1 LQKFIVESDNT
12 TYATDEQG
20 AIYNKDLSRLYI
32 CPGGKTEFTI
42 PNTVTEIW
50 DGAFRGCTGLTS
62 ITIPTSVTWIDGY
75 AFYGCTGLIKS
86 AYPNS
91 INNPFDNGVA
101 VSYPANSLLED
112 GIIWSSDKAELYFV
126 PIDYQGEFTIPNS
139 VTSTGDHA
147 FYGCAGLTSVTIPNS
162 VTSIG
167 DHAFYGCAGLTSV
180 TIPNSVTTIGNYA
193 FWGCTWLQQITALPT
208 TPPTIYSN
216 TFPNYRAS
224 LTAASADYK
233 TADYWSRFTNIT
245 IMPKTIY
252 TPTGTT
258 FEVDGLKYEII
269 DVSDRTCRLYAIDES
284 VEGDVV
290 IPETVLYRE
299 REFTP
304 IEISGTLIFD
314 ESAITSLTIPA
325 NISTM
330 TATYGVVSSSSLT
343 KLNVNSSVTNTFLY
357 ASSVDEL
364 VIGALASEFSNDLAT
379 NKIGK
384 FTIEDSE
391 TALTTT
397 QFKCSGLKEV
407 YLGHSISEN
416 TFAGITSLET
426 VSISNTVTS
435 IGASA
440 FSGCTG
446 IAELKFEDGE
456 SELTLGDDAFK
467 DVALKEIS
475 FNRQMNFANAPVSA
489 LETVEFGENVTSIEA
504 GAFKEA
510 KSLLSVTSHNP
521 VPPTTASTFSNET
534 YLDGTLYV
542 PASSVADYAAAPG
555 WEDFFDIKAI
565 DGISSGVSEIGD
577 NSDATF
583 SVENGAIC
591 VDGDA
596 DVRIVSMNGTT
607 VYSGR
612 GETRINLTPGV
623 YIVIINDTPTKVVI
637 K

>member
-1 LQKFIVESDNT
+1 
-12 TYATDEQG
+12 
-20 AIYNKDLSRLYI
+20 
-32 CPGGKTEFTI
+32 
-42 PNTVTEIW
+42 
-50 DGAFRGCTGLTS
+50 
-62 ITIPTSVTWIDGY
+62 
-75 AFYGCTGLIKS
+75 
-86 AYPNS
+86 
-91 INNPFDNGVA
+91 
-101 VSYPANSLLED
+101 
-112 GIIWSSDKAELYFV
+112 
-126 PIDYQGEFTIPNS
+126 
-139 VTSTGDHA
+139 
-147 FYGCAGLTSVTIPNS
+147 
-162 VTSIG
+162 
-167 DHAFYGCAGLTSV
+167 
-180 TIPNSVTTIGNYA
+180 
-193 FWGCTWLQQITALPT
+193 
-208 TPPTIYSN
+208 
-216 TFPNYRAS
+216 

-233 TADYWSRFTNIT
+233 TADYWKNFTNIT
-245 IMPKTIY
+245 IIPKTIY

-269 DVSDRTCRLYAIDES
+269 DVSERTCRLYAIDES

-299 REFTP
+299 RGFTP
-304 IEISGTLIFD
+304 IEISGTLIFE
-314 ESAITSLTIPA
+314 ESAITSLTIPS

-330 TATYGVVSSSSLT
+330 TPTYGVVSSSSLT
-343 KLNVNSSVTNTFLY
+343 KLNVNTAVTNTLLY

-364 VIGALASEFSNDLAT
+364 VIGTSASEFSNDLAS

-384 FTIEDSE
+384 LTIEDGE

-397 QFKCSGLKEV
+397 QFKCSGLNEV
-407 YLGHSISEN
+407 YLGRSISEN
-416 TFAGITSLET
+416 TFAGITSLEK

-440 FSGCTG
+440 FNGCSGITS
-446 IAELKFEDGE
+446 LKFEDGE
-456 SELTLGDDAFK
+456 SELTLGDDAFEG
-467 DVALKEIS
+467 VTLKEIY

-504 GAFKEA
+504 GAFKAA

-521 VPPTTASTFSNET
+521 VPPTTANTFSNET

-577 NSDATF
+577 NSNALF
-583 SVENGAIC
+583 NVENGAIC

-612 GETRINLTPGV
+612 GETRINLTPGI
-623 YIVIINDTPTKVVI
+623 YIVIINNTPTKVAV